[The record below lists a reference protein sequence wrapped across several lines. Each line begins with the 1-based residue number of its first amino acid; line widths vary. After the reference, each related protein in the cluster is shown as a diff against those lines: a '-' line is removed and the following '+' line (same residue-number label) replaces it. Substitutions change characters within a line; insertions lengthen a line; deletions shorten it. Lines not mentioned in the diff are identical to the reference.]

1 MKQKY
6 IFPLL
11 PALFV
16 SIILLTSCSK
26 DYVSPLS
33 GRTIDDL
40 TFGPEL
46 SHQTIK
52 FDGQDMSNIT
62 AKASEG
68 WCQAYVNGSEII
80 VNVIDNY
87 TYSDRTS
94 TIDVM
99 DNQTNDHLTFKAVQL
114 QNDAIIANP
123 VTYDV
128 QSDGGTVVVTLQ
140 KNVEN
145 CEILPQVDWI
155 TAKSRSLT
163 RGLTDATIELVVA
176 KNESE
181 KDREGQVKIKSAN
194 SEAYGL
200 VTIRQTFNYSLKLD
214 SDIVEVGENGGEF
227 EMTVYANFDYRAEI
241 QPTFKWIQIG
251 TRTKVE
257 PGKYTHKFTVS
268 ALPSDIDSRR
278 GYVYF
283 VNSDLSYS
291 RLLTIEQKRE

>member
-6 IFPLL
+6 IFSLL

-16 SIILLTSCSK
+16 SIMLLTSCSK

-33 GRTIDDL
+33 GKTISDL

-46 SHQTIK
+46 SYQTVN

-62 AKASEG
+62 ATSSEG
-68 WCQAYVNGSEII
+68 WCQAYAKDNELL

-87 TYSDRTS
+87 TYSDRTA
-94 TIDVM
+94 TIDVV
-99 DNQTNDHLTFKAVQL
+99 DQQTKDHLTFKVTQK
-114 QNDAIIANP
+114 QNDAVIADP
-123 VTYDV
+123 VTYSAP
-128 QSDGGTVVVTLQ
+128 SDGGIVTVTLQ

-145 CEILPQVDWI
+145 CEVLPEVDWI
-155 TAKSRSLT
+155 TAKSRSYT

-194 SEAYGL
+194 SEAYSL
-200 VTIRQTFNYSLKLD
+200 ITIRQLFAYSLKLE
-214 SDIVEVGENGGEF
+214 SDIAVVGENGGEI

-241 QPTFKWIQIG
+241 SPTYKWIQSG
-251 TRTKVE
+251 TRTKAE
-257 PGKYTHKFTVS
+257 PGKYVHKFTVS
-268 ALPSDIDSRR
+268 ALPSDMDSRR
-278 GYVYF
+278 GLVYF